1 MSNEKAGSGRL
12 IPLPTSSDLLATE
25 RTVLREDAVSV
36 VYVYVS
42 NQNLIDIKLWCLFVY
57 YDLVLV
63 LLFRGAMHTTST
75 AFR

>member
-42 NQNLIDIKLWCLFVY
+42 NQNLIDIKL
-57 YDLVLV
+57 
-63 LLFRGAMHTTST
+63 
-75 AFR
+75 